1 VHCDVLTN
9 APSFRD
15 SGRRDGMIA
24 SLTGRLRRKAND
36 YLIVDVAGVGY
47 QVQVPLSTYCRIPEI
62 GDEVCLQIYTY
73 VREDSLLLFGF
84 LDESEKEMFL
94 LLTSV
99 SGIGPKLALSVLS
112 SLTVDDLCS
121 AISSSDDSKLCAISG
136 IGKKTAARMVL
147 ELKDKT
153 KYLAGARRDKGMLP
167 PGGDDV
173 EDAVSALVSLGYRKP
188 LAEDVLKKIKHR
200 KPGSAIEDLIREAL
214 NVLMK
219 K

>member
-1 VHCDVLTN
+1 
-9 APSFRD
+9 
-15 SGRRDGMIA
+15 MIA

-62 GDEVCLQIYTY
+62 GDEISLHIHTH
-73 VREDSLLLFGF
+73 VREDALSLFGF
-84 LDESEKEMFL
+84 LEQSEKEMFL
-94 LLTSV
+94 LLMGV

-112 SLTVDDLCS
+112 CLSVDDLCS
-121 AISSSDDSKLCAISG
+121 AIYASDDSKLCTISG

-147 ELKDKT
+147 ELKDKIRQLAT
-153 KYLAGARRDKGMLP
+153 DRSRTGMMPAGA
-167 PGGDDV
+167 DDV
-173 EDAVSALVSLGYRKP
+173 EDAISALVNLGYKKP
-188 LAEDVLKKIKHR
+188 LAEDVLKKIRQR

-214 NVLMK
+214 SVLMK